1 MTIRQGQTV
10 DLYVLTDLDSIDSA
24 RVSIRDKKGVR
35 TIDDVTIQ
43 GGTVMFS
50 MTQEDTSELAK
61 GRIEVQLKAKKG
73 DNVAVSNIMTD
84 NVLEGIDKGVI

>member
-43 GGTVMFS
+43 GGAVMFS
-50 MTQEDTSELAK
+50 MTQEDTSELSK

-84 NVLEGIDKGVI
+84 HVLEGIDKGVI